1 MVTFAP
7 GNTFR
12 RVSDVTYKPV
22 QKLLYETCFDKSLFL
37 NVVVCLF
44 DLLFVTFKIENCL
57 LIALANCLLT
67 AC

>member
-1 MVTFAP
+1 M
-7 GNTFR
+7 
-12 RVSDVTYKPV
+12 TYKPV